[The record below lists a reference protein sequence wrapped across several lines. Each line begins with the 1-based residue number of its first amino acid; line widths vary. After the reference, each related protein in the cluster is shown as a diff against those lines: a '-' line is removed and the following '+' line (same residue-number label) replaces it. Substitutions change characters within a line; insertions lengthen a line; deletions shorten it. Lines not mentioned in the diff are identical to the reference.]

1 MMTTLT
7 PTHADLAVWLA
18 EAAAAVSGIVSARHT
33 TPPSRSHLHPVLGPL
48 TAGPKV
54 ITALAGRMEDL
65 LSARLPTTP
74 AALFTLASYASAL
87 GWLTESLA
95 DLTQAVDL
103 LIVEA
108 GLSADATATAP
119 GEAAGLDLS
128 AYAPQDRQAI
138 TALAAEAALTP
149 GLYLRTL
156 GQALLACAEFTEACT
171 EIIGAL
177 TENAH
182 RLLDESVSFVR
193 LGGEGPDSLPTL
205 VRSLLARM
213 EATP

>member
-1 MMTTLT
+1 MTAHT

-18 EAAAAVSGIVSARHT
+18 EAAEAVSGIVTARHT
-33 TPPSRSHLHPVLGPL
+33 TPPSHSHLHPVLGPL
-48 TAGPKV
+48 TTGPKV
-54 ITALAGRMEDL
+54 ITTLAARLEDL
-65 LSARLPTTP
+65 LDTRLPTTP

-108 GLSADATATAP
+108 GLPAATAIAP

-138 TALAAEAALTP
+138 ASLAAEAALP
-149 GLYLRTL
+149 VGLYLQIL
-156 GQALLACAEFTEACT
+156 GQAVLASTEFTEACT

-177 TENAH
+177 TEDAH

-193 LGGEGPDSLPTL
+193 LDGEGPDSLPTL

-213 EATP
+213 EKAR

>member
-1 MMTTLT
+1 MTTPT

-18 EAAAAVSGIVSARHT
+18 EAAEAVSGIVTAQHT
-33 TPPSRSHLHPVLGPL
+33 TPPSRSHLQPVLGPL

-54 ITALAGRMEDL
+54 ITALASRLEDL
-65 LSARLPTTP
+65 LDARLPTTP
-74 AALFTLASYASAL
+74 ATLFTLASYASAL

-103 LIVEA
+103 LAVEA
-108 GLSADATATAP
+108 GLAADATATAP
-119 GEAAGLDLS
+119 GEVLDFDLS

-138 TALAAEAALTP
+138 TALAAEAALPP
-149 GLYLRTL
+149 GLYLQIL
-156 GQALLACAEFTEACT
+156 GQALLASTEFTEACT

-177 TENAH
+177 TEDAH

-213 EATP
+213 ETAW